1 VLKKKT
7 AGKFLNF
14 LSQEVETLKIKRFNT
29 AISEVL
35 DTT

>member
-14 LSQEVETLKIKRFNT
+14 LPSEVETLKIKKLIGGATRNH
-29 AISEVL
+29 
-35 DTT
+35 